1 MPVDRNGGGGL
12 VRFARRSA
20 KKLLPRPVVRAIR
33 HVMGRPPQA
42 IPLGSVRFGDLR
54 RLAPISKEFGWDRG
68 TPIDR
73 HYIEGFLGRHADDI
87 KGRVLEIGDNAYTR
101 RFGGSRVQQS
111 DILSVESSNKKSTFV
126 GDLTQ
131 QTTLPEA
138 TFDCIVLT
146 QTLQYIFDVPAAV
159 ATLFRA
165 LKVGGVLLLTVPSV
179 RSQVDGSGWGGT
191 WYWWFTSAAIS
202 RLLAGS
208 FAPGAVTV
216 ETHGNLFVATAFH
229 FGVALEELEPG
240 DVVISNA
247 EFPVIVAARAVKGS
261 THEPS

>member
-1 MPVDRNGGGGL
+1 MPVDRNSGRGL
-12 VRFARRSA
+12 VHLARRGA

-33 HVMGRPPQA
+33 HVMGRPPLP
-42 IPLGSVRFGDLR
+42 IPPGSVRFGDLR
-54 RLAPISKEFGWDRG
+54 RLTPISKEFGWDRG

-73 HYIEGFLGRHADDI
+73 YYIERFLSEHADDI
-87 KGRVLEIGDNAYTR
+87 KGRVLEIGDNVYTC
-101 RFGGSRVQQS
+101 RFGNSRVQQS
-111 DILSVESSNKKSTFV
+111 DILSVERSNKKSTFV

-131 QTTLPEA
+131 LATLPEA
-138 TFDCIVLT
+138 TFDCIILT

-165 LKVGGVLLLTVPSV
+165 LKAGGVLLLTVPSV

-191 WYWWFTSAAIS
+191 WYWWFTSAAVR

-208 FAPGAVTV
+208 FLPDVLTV

-240 DVVISNA
+240 DMAASDA
-247 EFPVIVAARAVKGS
+247 EFPVIVAARAVKRN